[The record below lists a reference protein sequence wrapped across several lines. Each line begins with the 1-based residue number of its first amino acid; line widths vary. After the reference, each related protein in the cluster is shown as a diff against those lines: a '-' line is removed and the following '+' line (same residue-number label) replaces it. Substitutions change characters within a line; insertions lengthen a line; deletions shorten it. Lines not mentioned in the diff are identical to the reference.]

1 MVTNALG
8 MKNAIIFLFP
18 LFYLTILCLINLKI
32 TFYCILSI
40 YIYIY
45 IFKKNIYIMSMY
57 KRFVLDIYY
66 CEHSIYTL
74 LHHFHFETEVNVLRT
89 IG

>member
-1 MVTNALG
+1 MAMVNDALG
-8 MKNAIIFLFP
+8 MKNAIICLFSFVLYDKLENNFL
-18 LFYLTILCLINLKI
+18 LYVYLYL
-32 TFYCILSI
+32 
-40 YIYIY
+40 YIYSKY
-45 IFKKNIYIMSMY
+45 IYIMSMY

-74 LHHFHFETEVNVLRT
+74 LQLFHFETKVNVLRT

>member
-1 MVTNALG
+1 MAMVNDALG
-8 MKNAIIFLFP
+8 MKNAIICFL
-18 LFYLTILCLINLKI
+18 LFCLINLKI
-32 TFYCILSI
+32 TFYCMFI

-45 IFKKNIYIMSMY
+45 IQNIYIMSMY

-74 LHHFHFETEVNVLRT
+74 LQLFHFETKVNVLRT